1 MPSKPRRHFHH
12 CCRTELLSS
21 LHRPCDQPGRGRR
34 GKEVT
39 AEVRVEASGV
49 RVRVRKLVKGV
60 GPRQPRRLDATEEA
74 VVQQRR
80 RREGRVGPAPR
91 VYHESLV
98 LYVRDPRFRSGEGVP
113 VEVGDE
119 RRLASGGVGVSCGE
133 VLLNRLRLGRQMP
146 VALRVLADL
155 LSEVDRVR
163 VRVRV
168 RVRFRAKV
176 RSSYGPA

>member
-1 MPSKPRRHFHH
+1 MA
-12 CCRTELLSS
+12 
-21 LHRPCDQPGRGRR
+21 
-34 GKEVT
+34 
-39 AEVRVEASGV
+39 AEVGVEASGV

-60 GPRQPRRLDATEEA
+60 GPRQSRRLDATEEA

-91 VYHESLV
+91 VYHEPLV

-133 VLLNRLRLGRQMP
+133 VLRDRLRLGRQVP

-168 RVRFRAKV
+168 RAKFRVQSLFEPRHK
-176 RSSYGPA
+176 RQTGWDSPIKPLPGKG

>member
-1 MPSKPRRHFHH
+1 M
-12 CCRTELLSS
+12 
-21 LHRPCDQPGRGRR
+21 G
-34 GKEVT
+34 
-39 AEVRVEASGV
+39 VEASGV

-60 GPRQPRRLDATEEA
+60 GPRQPGRLDATEEA

-91 VYHESLV
+91 VYHEPLV
-98 LYVRDPRFRSGEGVP
+98 LYVRYPCFRSGEGVP

-133 VLLNRLRLGRQMP
+133 VLRDRLRLGRQVP

-168 RVRFRAKV
+168 RAKFRVQSLFEPRHKRQTGWDSPIA
-176 RSSYGPA
+176 